1 MPFSKR
7 NDTYW
12 KNKFISYIHD
22 PFDKVLELRGH
33 EDRAK
38 AIIQEFGEEVPNRDA
53 AIWKISDGIAS
64 GFERGTFPGYSEDQ
78 HKNGFID
85 FAQEP
90 SITHPIQGGYIK
102 IDTKQLNYWNNDILK
117 IKIAEIIGDK
127 AEKGGYSSTLK
138 DFKKFIQG
146 RFLYTHLGLRF
157 KLAQENVAGLGALWH
172 KIPADSRISDHSIW
186 HHNALVSAIVS
197 CMNPDG
203 LELEENE
210 KLNNIENVGV
220 MIFTVTPVQS
230 FISKARKLRDYWT
243 GSILLSWLAFEGI
256 RWIIECLGPDHIL
269 YPSLLDQ
276 PLVLEYLTKEW
287 KIDERYL
294 PHLHQSNDIA
304 TFPNKVLFLV
314 PLNYA
319 EEIGKAIQD
328 HIQREW
334 EKLANIVIDFIKDKT
349 NCNKDL
355 LKKQFNEQISSYW
368 DISWVATPLLSK
380 EDDNDQNNENE
391 YYYKLINKKL
401 IDKVD
406 EQIKIFKKIINYKS
420 EIGKLY
426 PLTNLL
432 AQNALSNL
440 KMSTRHVRPEQN
452 GIKCSLCGEIE
463 AITDTPYSGMDEAHE
478 YKQNMDNFW
487 QNVRKG
493 LNIDN
498 AQKESGELKEHEAL
512 CGICLVKRFLAR
524 ALKEKK
530 SEHILTNTFK
540 DYESFPSTTELSLYD
555 YYEKNNIIEKWKQK
569 EIAQKLY
576 DATDD
581 SKSGVKYLQN
591 KDKYFALLIMDGD
604 NMGKLIMG
612 ETIAATWGSV
622 LHPEIKK
629 KMQNKDFEERYRN
642 NWENLYE
649 EKRLITPAIHS
660 AISEALGDFALYG
673 VPRIIEQHGGRLIY
687 AGGDDVCAI
696 MPTDTVLTAAK
707 EISEYYT
714 RFYSIISK
722 DENDKLKEKTIQE
735 NETIN
740 LTPGKL
746 SHGMGKGEKISISA
760 GIIIAHYKE
769 PLTTVIRDSHI
780 LLDSY
785 AKDKAGRNACAIEL
799 RKRSG
804 GSRYFYRKWD
814 DPAWESFNILFNT
827 EQKILS
833 NSLLYNLEL
842 YKDGIEAI
850 IETYK
855 NNEEELKTK
864 CIAFISSIVKK
875 SIEKDL
881 IKDIPEHIYTV
892 TITKRILKD
901 KTEYKFNTDVLKMLA
916 FLRGEGNE

>member
-1 MPFSKR
+1 MPFEKR
-7 NDTYW
+7 NYTIYW
-12 KNKFISYIHD
+12 TNKFISYIHD
-22 PFDKVLELRGH
+22 PFDKMMELRGH
-33 EDRAK
+33 EERAK
-38 AIIQEFGEEVPNRDA
+38 AIIKEFGEQVPNKDA
-53 AIWKISDGIAS
+53 SIWKISDGIAS
-64 GFERGTFPGYSEDQ
+64 GFERGTFPGYSENPRE
-78 HKNGFID
+78 NGFID
-85 FAQEP
+85 FSKEP
-90 SITHPIQGGYIK
+90 VITHPIQGGNIK
-102 IDTKQLNYWNNDILK
+102 IDSSQLKNWANDILK
-117 IKIAEIIGDK
+117 TKIAEIIGYR
-127 AEKGGYSSTLK
+127 AGEGGYSSSLNNHE
-138 DFKKFIQG
+138 KFIQG

-157 KLAQENVAGLGALWH
+157 KLAQENVAGFGALWH
-172 KIPADSRISDHSIW
+172 KIPADSRIPDHSIW

-256 RWIIECLGPDHIL
+256 RWIIEYLGPDHLL

-276 PLVLEYLTKEW
+276 PLVLEYLKKEW

-334 EKLANIVIDFIKDKT
+334 EDLANIVIDFVKDKT

-368 DISWVATPLLSK
+368 DISWVATPLLSN
-380 EDDNDQNNENE
+380 EDDNGHKNENE
-391 YYYKLINKKL
+391 YYRLINKKL
-401 IDKVD
+401 IDQVD

-440 KMSTRHVRPEQN
+440 KMSARHIRPEQN
-452 GIKCSLCGEIE
+452 GIKCSLCGEME
-463 AITDTPYSGMDEAHE
+463 ALTDTPYSGMDAAHE
-478 YKQNMDNFW
+478 YKQNMDTFW
-487 QNVRKG
+487 LNVREG
-493 LNIDN
+493 LHIED

-512 CGICLVKRFLAR
+512 CGICLVKRFLAL
-524 ALKEKK
+524 ALKEKD
-530 SEHILTNTFK
+530 STHILTNTFK
-540 DYESFPSTTELSLYD
+540 DYESFPSTTEKSLYN
-555 YYEKNNIIEKWKQK
+555 YYKRKNIIERGEQK
-569 EIAQKLY
+569 KIAQQLY
-576 DATDD
+576 DAEDD
-581 SKSGVKYLQN
+581 SKSGLKDLKN
-591 KDKYFALLIMDGD
+591 KDKYYALLLMDGD

-629 KMQNKDFEERYRN
+629 RMQDKDFEEKYRE
-642 NWENLYE
+642 NWEKLYDL
-649 EKRLITPAIHS
+649 KRLITPAIHS

-673 VPRIIEQHGGRLIY
+673 VPRIIEKHGGRLIY

-696 MPTDTVLTAAK
+696 MPIDTVLTAAK

-714 RFYSIISK
+714 RYYSIISK
-722 DENDKLKEKTIQE
+722 NGQDKLEEKIIQE

-746 SHGMGKGEKISISA
+746 SHGMGKGDKISISA

-769 PLTTVIRDSHI
+769 PLTTVIKDSHN
-780 LLDSY
+780 LLDFY
-785 AKDKAGRNACAIEL
+785 AKEKAGRNACVIEL

-814 DPAWESFNILFNT
+814 DPAWESFNKLFNT
-827 EQKILS
+827 EQEILS

-842 YKDGIEAI
+842 YKDGIKAI

-855 NNEEELKTK
+855 NNEEELKK
-864 CIAFISSIVKK
+864 QCIAFITSIVKK

-881 IKDIPEHIYTV
+881 IIDIPEHIYTV
-892 TITKRILKD
+892 TITKKITKD
-901 KTEYKFNTDVLKMLA
+901 KTEYTFNTDVLKMLA
-916 FLRGEGNE
+916 FLRG

>member
-1 MPFSKR
+1 MPFEK
-7 NDTYW
+7 NKETYW
-12 KNKFISYIHD
+12 RNKFISYLHD
-22 PFDKVLELRGH
+22 PFDKVMKLKDH
-33 EDRAK
+33 ENRARL
-38 AIIQEFGEEVPNRDA
+38 IIEEFGEQVPNNDA
-53 AIWKISDGIAS
+53 DIWKTADGIAS
-64 GFERGTFPGYSEDQ
+64 GFERGTFPGYSEDP

-85 FAQEP
+85 FAEKP
-90 SITHPIQGGYIK
+90 IITHPIQGGNIK
-102 IDTKQLNYWNNDILK
+102 IDKDQLKYWTNDLLK
-117 IKIAEIIGDK
+117 TKIAEIIGER
-127 AEKGGYSSTLK
+127 AGEGGYSSALNNHE
-138 DFKKFIQG
+138 KFVQG

-157 KLAQENVAGLGALWH
+157 KLAQDNVAGFGALWH
-172 KIPADSRISDHSIW
+172 KIPADSRIPDHSIW
-186 HHNALVSAIVS
+186 HHNALVSALVS
-197 CMNPDG
+197 CMKPVG
-203 LELEENE
+203 LKLDQNE
-210 KLNNIENVGV
+210 ALNNIENVGV

-256 RWIIECLGPDHIL
+256 RWIIEYLGPDHVL

-276 PLVLEYLTKEW
+276 PLVLEYLKNEW

-294 PHLHQSNDIA
+294 PHLHQCNDIA

-328 HIQREW
+328 HIQKEW

-355 LKKQFNEQISSYW
+355 VKKQFNEQISSYW
-368 DISWVATPLLSK
+368 DISWVATPLLSN
-380 EDDNDQNNENE
+380 EDDNDHKNENE
-391 YYYKLINKKL
+391 YYRLINEKLIKK
-401 IDKVD
+401 VNT
-406 EQIKIFKKIINYKS
+406 QINIFKEIINYKI
-420 EIGKLY
+420 EVGKLY

-440 KMSTRHVRPEQN
+440 KMSARHIRPEQN
-452 GIKCSLCGEIE
+452 GIKCSLCGEME
-463 AITDTPYSGMDEAHE
+463 ALTDTPYSGMDAAHK
-478 YKQNMDNFW
+478 YKQNMESFW
-487 QNVRKG
+487 QNVRNG
-493 LNIDN
+493 LNIKD
-498 AQKESGELKEHEAL
+498 AQKESSELKEHEAL
-512 CGICLVKRFLAR
+512 CSICLVKRFLAR
-524 ALKEKK
+524 ALNERN
-530 SEHILTNTFK
+530 SEHILKNTFK
-540 DYESFPSTTELSLYD
+540 DYESFPSTTEKSLYN
-555 YYEKNNIIEKWKQK
+555 YYKRKNIIERGEQK
-569 EIAQKLY
+569 KIAQQLY
-576 DATDD
+576 DAEDD
-581 SKSGVKYLQN
+581 SKSGLKDLKN
-591 KDKYFALLIMDGD
+591 KDKYYALLLMDGD

-629 KMQNKDFEERYRN
+629 RMQDKDFEGKYRE
-642 NWENLYE
+642 NWEKLYDL
-649 EKRLITPAIHS
+649 KRLITPAIHS

-673 VPRIIEQHGGRLIY
+673 VPRIIEKHGGRLIY

-696 MPTDTVLTAAK
+696 MPIDTVLTAAK

-714 RFYSIISK
+714 RYYSIISK
-722 DENDKLKEKTIQE
+722 NGQDKLEEKIIQE
-735 NETIN
+735 NGTIN

-769 PLTTVIRDSHI
+769 PLTTVIRDSHN
-780 LLDSY
+780 LLDTY
-785 AKDKAGRNACAIEL
+785 AKEKAGRNACAIEL

-814 DPAWESFNILFNT
+814 DPAWESFNKLFNT
-827 EQKILS
+827 EQEILS

-855 NNEEELKTK
+855 DNEEELKK
-864 CIAFISSIVKK
+864 QCIAFITSIVKK
-875 SIEKDL
+875 SIERDL
-881 IKDIPEHIYTV
+881 IRDIPEHIYTV
-892 TITKRILKD
+892 TITKKITKD
-901 KTEYKFNTDVLKMLA
+901 KTEYTFNTDVLKMLA